1 MPLQSPNLD
10 DRSFAQLVEEAKAR
24 IRATAPRWTDLS
36 PSDPGI
42 VLLELFAYLT
52 ESLVYRLNRLPDKAY
67 TEFLNLIGVQIYP
80 PAASRATLV
89 FSRARAGETVEIPR
103 GTRASVSRAA
113 SGEEPPVFSTVQAA
127 TLPAGAT
134 SVEAPA
140 YNCDLVIA
148 ELAGLGSGRPGQQVA
163 ARRPPLIAPTGDEL
177 DLVLGVEAADGEL
190 GERVPAIRHEGKTYR
205 VWREVSRF
213 ANLGDDRHAY
223 VVDRVSGT
231 ITFGPS
237 AHGEPN
243 DASGEAAPPSP
254 LAEVP
259 PAGREIRLW
268 YRRGGGASGN
278 VPAGALNTL
287 KDPISGLKV
296 TNPEPAVGG
305 RDAETLE
312 NALVRG
318 PQSLFR
324 LERAVTGRDYEM
336 LALAAS
342 RAVMRAR
349 AFTTSVIWAHANPGT
364 VELLLV
370 PYLPDNQRPGGRVTA
385 EALMEQEVE
394 EVRAQI
400 ESLLGA
406 RHPLGATLRV
416 NWARYKTVRVS
427 ARIVVRREEDL
438 AALRQRVLERL
449 HLTINPLPTHF
460 NAAGWLFGQ
469 ALRASNVYEI
479 ALWEPGVRWVDQV
492 RLLVEKVPDNAV
504 ESIAADS
511 FQPDTWFAGSAET
524 LFRSLNDGA
533 GWEPAGEFPGE
544 KIEVVRTHP
553 ERAGYIAAVTRL
565 PDDGG
570 TQLHISHDCGETWQ
584 ASSRGLAVND
594 VAWALRDGNPVLY
607 IAAGNGLYE
616 LAMTADSSPIQ
627 ALVDESDQTR
637 GFYAVTAFNDSEGA
651 LTIAVASMETGG
663 VYLSSSGGRVPYRNV
678 GLSGQDIRVLALQH
692 DNVRRHL
699 WAGAA
704 APGGDAPGSGCFHI
718 EVTRAREVT
727 EQSSW
732 DAHGQGWSGG
742 SVRAIAFDGRM
753 LFAASHHA
761 GVLRLDS
768 GNATPAWEP
777 PAVTCGLPLRDRAQF
792 LFQPVDTVTS
802 AGDLIMA
809 GGLEGVFISRDG
821 GDTYERASST
831 EYREAVTL
839 PNTWLFCS
847 GEHEINVVSEDEVR
861 QDEEHGN

>member
-10 DRSFAQLVEEAKAR
+10 DRNFAQLVEEAKAR
-24 IRATAPRWTDLS
+24 IRATAPEWTDMS
-36 PSDPGI
+36 ASDPGI

-52 ESLVYRLNRLPDKAY
+52 ESLIYRLNRLPDKAY
-67 TEFLNLIGVQIYP
+67 TEFLNLIGVQLYP
-80 PAASRATLV
+80 PAASRVTLV
-89 FSRARAGETVEIPR
+89 FSRARAGEAVEIPR
-103 GTRASVSRAA
+103 GTRVTVSRAA

-127 TLPAGAT
+127 TLPAGDT
-134 SVEAPA
+134 SIEVTA

-148 ELAGLGSGRPGQQVA
+148 EQADQGSGRPGQQIA
-163 ARRPPLIAPTGDEL
+163 AKRPPLIAPTGDEL
-177 DLVLGVEAADGEL
+177 DLVLGVEAEAGEL
-190 GERVPAIRHEGKTYR
+190 GERVPAIRHETKTYR

-223 VVDRVSGT
+223 VVDRVTGT
-231 ITFGPS
+231 ISFGPS
-237 AHGEPN
+237 AHPEPEGT
-243 DASGEAAPPSP
+243 DSEALPSSP

-259 PAGREIRLW
+259 LAGREIRLW

-278 VPAGALNTL
+278 VPAGALTTL
-287 KDPISGLKV
+287 KDPIAGLEV

-305 RDAETLE
+305 REAETLE

-370 PYLPDNQRPGGRVTA
+370 PHLPENQRPGGRVTA
-385 EALMEQEVE
+385 EALKEQEVE

-400 ESLLGA
+400 ESLLDV

-416 NWARYKTVRVS
+416 NWARYKTVRVG
-427 ARIVVRREEDL
+427 ARIVVRREEDI
-438 AALRQRVLERL
+438 AALRQRVVERL
-449 HLTINPLPTHF
+449 QLTINPLPTRF
-460 NAAGWLFGQ
+460 NAAGWSFGQ

-479 ALWEPGVRWVDQV
+479 ALWEPGVRWVDNV
-492 RLLVEKVPDNAV
+492 RLLVEKVPDSGV
-504 ESIAADS
+504 ESIAADA
-511 FQPDTWFAGSAET
+511 FQADTWFAGSAET

-553 ERAGYIAAVTRL
+553 DRAGFIAAVTRL

-570 TQLHISHDCGETWQ
+570 TQLHISRDCGETWE
-584 ASSRGLAVND
+584 ASSRGLAVYD
-594 VAWALRDGNPVLY
+594 VAWALRDGNPILY
-607 IAAGNGLYE
+607 IAADNGLYE
-616 LAMTADSSPIQ
+616 LSMTPESSPVQ

-637 GFYAVTAFNDSEGA
+637 GFYAVTAFNDSEGD
-651 LTIAVASMETGG
+651 LTVAVASTETGG
-663 VYLSSSGGRVPYRNV
+663 VYLSSSGGRVPYRNI
-678 GLSGQDIRVLALQH
+678 GLSGQDIRVLAVQH

-727 EQSSW
+727 SQSSW
-732 DAHGQGWSGG
+732 NARGQGWSGG
-742 SVRAIAFDGRM
+742 SCRAIGFVGRM
-753 LFAASHHA
+753 LYAASHHA

-768 GNATPAWEP
+768 SSATPAWEP
-777 PAVTCGLPLRDRAQF
+777 PEVTCGLPLRDRAQF
-792 LFQPVDTVTS
+792 LFQPVDTVAAT
-802 AGDLIMA
+802 GDLIMA
-809 GGLEGVFISRDG
+809 GGLEGVFTSRNG
-821 GDTYERASST
+821 GATYERASSK

-861 QDEEHGN
+861 QDEERGN